1 MLVSPASRAPALEVR
16 MAELEIPDHYELLQV
31 SPRADHD
38 TIQRVFRHLAKR
50 FHPDNPESGDAA
62 RFKILVEAFQ
72 VLSDP
77 VQRARY
83 DIQYAQLN
91 AARWKIFDQET
102 ALNDVSADRRLRT
115 ALLSILY
122 AACRNDASRP
132 GIGEMDLERLLECPQ
147 EHMRFHVWYLKEN
160 GWIWRTE
167 NGTLAITA
175 SGVDRVLEM
184 GGPARGGVHLL
195 DSGESAKESTSWSK
209 PA

>member
-1 MLVSPASRAPALEVR
+1 
-16 MAELEIPDHYELLQV
+16 MADLEIPDHYELLQV
-31 SPRADHD
+31 SPRADQD

-77 VQRARY
+77 EQRAQY
-83 DIQYAQLN
+83 DIRYAQLN
-91 AARWKIFDQET
+91 TARWKIFDQET
-102 ALNDVSADRRLRT
+102 ALNDVSADRRVRS

-132 GIGEMDLERLLECPQ
+132 GIGEMDLELLLECPQ

-160 GWIWRTE
+160 GWIRRTE
-167 NGTLAITA
+167 EGTLAITA
-175 SGVDRVLEM
+175 SGVDFVLEM

-195 DSGESAKESTSWSK
+195 DSGERAKESTPSSK
-209 PA
+209 LA

>member
-1 MLVSPASRAPALEVR
+1 
-16 MAELEIPDHYELLQV
+16 MADLEIPDHYEFLQV
-31 SPRADHD
+31 SPRADQE

-50 FHPDNPESGDAA
+50 YHPDNPETGDGV
-62 RFKILVEAFQ
+62 RFKQLVEAFQ

-77 VQRARY
+77 EQRAKY

-91 AARWKIFDQET
+91 ATRWKVFDQET
-102 ALNDVSADRRLRT
+102 AHNDVAADRSLRT

-122 AACRNDASRP
+122 AACRNDAAKP

-160 GWIWRTE
+160 GWIRRTDS
-167 NGTLAITA
+167 GTLASTA
-175 SGVDRVLEM
+175 SGVDLVLDM

-195 DSGESAKESTSWSK
+195 DSGESERDDVPHNKSA
-209 PA
+209 